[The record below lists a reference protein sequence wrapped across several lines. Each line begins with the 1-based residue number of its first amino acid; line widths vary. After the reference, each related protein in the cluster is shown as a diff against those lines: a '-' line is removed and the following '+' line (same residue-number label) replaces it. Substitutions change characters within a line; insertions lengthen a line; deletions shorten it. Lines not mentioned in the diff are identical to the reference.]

1 MQDLSAT
8 TERPWH
14 AETAEAALERRQS
27 SPEGLTSAEAA
38 KRLES
43 NGPNRLPAGKPRSLL
58 ARVFAQF
65 NNLLIYVLL
74 ASALITILLRHALDA
89 VVILAVVL
97 INAAIGFV
105 QEGRAEKALEAIRTM
120 LTREASVL
128 RDGRRLTV
136 PAESLVVGDV
146 VLIEAGDRIP
156 ADLRLLRATSL
167 RIEEA
172 ALTGESAPADKSTDP
187 VAPDAALGD
196 RASLAYSGTLVAS
209 GQGAGLVVATGAAT
223 ELGRISAMV
232 GGVES
237 LTTPLL
243 RQMDDFARRMTIVI
257 LALAA
262 CIGAFAAAARGYEI
276 EQAFM
281 AAVGVAVAA
290 IPEGLPAVMTIT
302 LAIGV
307 RRMAER
313 NAIIRRLPAV
323 ETLGAVSTI
332 CSDKTGTL
340 TLNQMTVGA
349 VLTGT
354 AAFETTGTGYEPRGE
369 LLRDGAAID
378 PAGYP
383 ELGAIARASL
393 LCNDASL
400 RQSGADWIVDGDPME
415 GALITFAM
423 KAGLDP
429 EAAKRESPRLK
440 EIPFDSR
447 YRFMATLNP
456 VGGDRLITVKGAP
469 ERVLELCASQQSAK
483 GDEPIDA
490 SRWRA
495 AIDRLAARGQ
505 RVLAFASKPAR
516 GAETL
521 ELADV
526 EEGGLTLLGLVGLID
541 PPRPEAVQAIAEC
554 KAAGIDVKMITG
566 DHASTAAAIARE
578 LGLGKGTVDALTGR
592 AIDAM
597 DDAALRRALPTTAVF
612 ARTSPEHKLKLV
624 EALQADG
631 AVVSMTGDGVND
643 APALKRAD
651 VGVAMGRKGTEA
663 AKEAAE
669 MVLADDNFAT
679 IAAAVREG
687 RIVYDNL
694 VKVLGWTLPTNGGQA
709 MAIVAAIL
717 AGVTLPMTPAQ
728 ILWVGSSMVTSVTLG
743 LAFAFDPAEP
753 GVMERAP
760 RDPRAPLLSGLLALW
775 RTALVSA
782 LFCVLVFAIFFWA
795 IERGEELQHA
805 QTFAVNTVVGLEI
818 AYLFSVRLRHSA
830 PFDFRDI
837 RLTRAL
843 MIGIAAVVVLQ
854 ILFTYLPPLE
864 FLYETRPISAP
875 DMLVAA
881 AAAIGL
887 ILVLEVEK
895 AIRVGLFGSRRT
907 PEAATTTPSCI
918 SGSNRLGPGRRCSAP
933 ATGSAG
939 RPAARRLRPRRAR
952 CYAPRL
958 SPCS

>member
-1 MQDLSAT
+1 
-8 TERPWH
+8 
-14 AETAEAALERRQS
+14 
-27 SPEGLTSAEAA
+27 
-38 KRLES
+38 
-43 NGPNRLPAGKPRSLL
+43 
-58 ARVFAQF
+58 
-65 NNLLIYVLL
+65 
-74 ASALITILLRHALDA
+74 

-97 INAAIGFV
+97 INAAIGFA
-105 QEGRAEKALEAIRTM
+105 QEGRAESALEAIRAM

-136 PAESLVVGDV
+136 HAESLVVGDV

-243 RQMDDFARRMTIVI
+243 RQMDDFARRLTIVI

-262 CIGAFAAAARGYEI
+262 CIGAFAAASRGYEI

-340 TLNQMTVGA
+340 TLNQMTAGA
-349 VLTGT
+349 VVTAS
-354 AAFETTGTGYEPRGE
+354 AAFEATGTGYEPRGA
-369 LLRDGAAID
+369 LLRDGVAID

-383 ELGAIARASL
+383 ELGAIARAAL

-400 RQSGADWIVDGDPME
+400 RQVGAEWIVDGDPME
-415 GALITFAM
+415 GALIAFAI
-423 KAGLDP
+423 KAGADP
-429 EAAKRESPRLK
+429 EATKRGSPRLK
-440 EIPFDSR
+440 EIPFDAR
-447 YRFMATLNP
+447 HRFMATLNP
-456 VGGDRLITVKGAP
+456 FGAESLVTVKGAP
-469 ERVLELCASQQSAK
+469 ERVLELCALERSAM
-483 GDEPIDA
+483 GDESLDA
-490 SRWRA
+490 LAWRRE
-495 AIDRLAARGQ
+495 IDRLAARGQ
-505 RVLAFASKPAR
+505 RVIAFASKPAASGPDR
-516 GAETL
+516 L

-526 EEGGLTLLGLVGLID
+526 ESGDLTLLGLVGLID

-554 KAAGIDVKMITG
+554 KAAGIEVKMITG

-578 LGLGKGTVDALTGR
+578 LGLGKGTVDALTGH

-679 IAAAVREG
+679 ITAAVREG

-709 MAIVAAIL
+709 MAIVAAVL
-717 AGVTLPMTPAQ
+717 LGVTLPMTPAQ
-728 ILWVGSSMVTSVTLG
+728 ILWVNMVTGVTLG
-743 LAFAFDPAEP
+743 LAFAFDPAEA
-753 GVMERAP
+753 GVMERPP
-760 RDPRAPLLSGLLALW
+760 RDPRAPILSALLVW
-775 RTALVSA
+775 RTALVSV
-782 LFCVLVFAIFFWA
+782 LFCVAVFAVFFWA
-795 IERGEELQHA
+795 LKRGEELEHA
-805 QTFAVNTVVGLEI
+805 QTFAVNTMVGLEI

-830 PFDFRDI
+830 PFDFRAI

-843 MIGIAAVVVLQ
+843 AIGVGAVVVLQ

-864 FLYETRPISAP
+864 FLYDTRPIDWP
-875 DMLVAA
+875 DMGVAA
-881 AAAIGL
+881 LAAHGL
-887 ILVLEVEK
+887 KVILEQEK
-895 AIRVGLFGSRRT
+895 AVRVGLLDT
-907 PEAATTTPSCI
+907 
-918 SGSNRLGPGRRCSAP
+918 GRA
-933 ATGSAG
+933 
-939 RPAARRLRPRRAR
+939 
-952 CYAPRL
+952 
-958 SPCS
+958 

>member
-1 MQDLSAT
+1 MQDLVTIA
-8 TERPWH
+8 ERPWH
-14 AETAEAALERRQS
+14 AETVEAALEGRQS
-27 SPEGLTSAEAA
+27 SPQGLTSAEAA
-38 KRLES
+38 KRLEAD
-43 NGPNRLPAGKPRSLL
+43 GPNRLPAGKPRSLW

-74 ASALITILLRHALDA
+74 ASALVTVLLRHALDA

-97 INAAIGFV
+97 INATIGFI
-105 QEGRAEKALEAIRTM
+105 QEGRAEKSLEAIRAM

-136 PAESLVVGDV
+136 PAESLAVGDV
-146 VLIEAGDRIP
+146 VLIEAGDRVP
-156 ADLRLLRATSL
+156 ADLRLLRASNL

-172 ALTGESAPADKSTDP
+172 ALTGELAPADKSTDP
-187 VAPDAALGD
+187 VAPEAALGD
-196 RASLAYSGTLVAS
+196 RASMAYSGTLVAS
-209 GQGAGLVVATGAAT
+209 GQGAGLVVATGAST

-232 GGVES
+232 GGVEL

-243 RQMDDFARRMTIVI
+243 RQMDAFARSLTIVI
-257 LALAA
+257 LAVAA
-262 CIGAFAAAARGYEI
+262 GVGVFAAAARGYEI

-307 RRMAER
+307 KRMAER

-349 VLTGT
+349 VVT
-354 AAFETTGTGYEPRGE
+354 ASGAFETTGNGYEPRGA
-369 LLRDGAAID
+369 LLRDGVAID
-378 PAGYP
+378 PAAYP
-383 ELGAIARASL
+383 ELGAIAQAAL

-400 RQSGADWIVDGDPME
+400 RQAGAEWVVDGDPME
-415 GALITFAM
+415 GALIAFAI
-423 KAGLDP
+423 KAGADP
-429 EAAKRESPRLK
+429 ETLRRESPRLK

-447 YRFMATLNP
+447 HRFMATLNR
-456 VGGDRLITVKGAP
+456 VGAEDVITVKGAP
-469 ERVLELCASQQSAK
+469 ERVLELCGSQRSAT
-483 GDEPIDA
+483 GDEL
-490 SRWRA
+490 
-495 AIDRLAARGQ
+495 LAAPAWRGEIDKLAGRGQ
-505 RVLAFASKPAR
+505 RVIAFASKPAR
-516 GAETL
+516 GAGSL
-521 ELADV
+521 EFDDV
-526 EEGGLTLLGLVGLID
+526 DAGGLTLIGLVGLID

-578 LGLGKGTVDALTGR
+578 LGLGTGTVDALTGH

-597 DDAALRRALPTTAVF
+597 DDDALRRALPTTSVF
-612 ARTSPEHKLKLV
+612 ARTSPEHKLRLV

-694 VKVLGWTLPTNGGQA
+694 VKVVGWALPTNGGQA
-709 MAIVAAIL
+709 MAIVAAVL
-717 AGVTLPMTPAQ
+717 LGVNMPMTPAQ
-728 ILWVGSSMVTSVTLG
+728 ILWVNMVTGVTLG
-743 LAFAFDPAEP
+743 LVFAFDPAEP
-753 GVMERAP
+753 GVMERSP
-760 RDPRAPLLSGLLALW
+760 RDPRAPILSSLLAW

-782 LFCVLVFAIFFWA
+782 LFCVVVFAVFFWA
-795 IERGEELQHA
+795 LKRGEEIEHA
-805 QTFAVNTVVGLEI
+805 QTFAVNAMVGLEI

-830 PFDFRDI
+830 PFDFRGI

-843 MIGIAAVVVLQ
+843 LIGVGAVVVLQ

-864 FLYETRPISAP
+864 ILYDTRPIDWP
-875 DMLVAA
+875 DMGVAA
-881 AAAIGL
+881 LAAIGL
-887 ILVLEVEK
+887 ILVLELEK
-895 AIRVGLFGSRRT
+895 AIRIGLFG
-907 PEAATTTPSCI
+907 
-918 SGSNRLGPGRRCSAP
+918 
-933 ATGSAG
+933 AG
-939 RPAARRLRPRRAR
+939 RA
-952 CYAPRL
+952 
-958 SPCS
+958 

>member
-1 MQDLSAT
+1 MQDLTVT
-8 TERPWH
+8 TDRPWH
-14 AETAEAALERRQS
+14 AEPAEAALALCHS
-27 SPEGLTSAEAA
+27 SSQGLSAGEAA
-38 KRLES
+38 RRLEAG
-43 NGPNRLPAGKPRSLL
+43 GPNRLPAGQPRSLF

-74 ASALITILLRHALDA
+74 ASAVVTILLRHTLDA
-89 VVILAVVL
+89 VVILAVIL
-97 INAAIGFV
+97 INGVIGFI
-105 QEGRAEKALEAIRTM
+105 QEGRAEKSLEAIRAM
-120 LTREASVL
+120 LTRESSVL

-146 VLIEAGDRIP
+146 VLTEAGDRIP

-172 ALTGESAPADKSTDP
+172 VLTGEAAASDKSIDP
-187 VAPDAALGD
+187 VASDAALGD
-196 RASLAYSGTLVAS
+196 RASMAYSGTMVAS

-223 ELGRISAMV
+223 ELGRVSAMV
-232 GGVES
+232 AGVET
-237 LTTPLL
+237 LTTPLI
-243 RQMDDFARRMTIVI
+243 RQMNVFARRLTIVI

-262 CIGAFAAAARGYEI
+262 AVCVFAFMARGYEL
-276 EQAFM
+276 EHAFM
-281 AAVGVAVAA
+281 AAVGVAVSA

-307 RRMAER
+307 KRMADR
-313 NAIIRRLPAV
+313 NAIIRSLPAV

-378 PAGYP
+378 PVGYP

-415 GALITFAM
+415 GALIAFAM
-423 KAGLDP
+423 KAGVDP
-429 EAAKRESPRLK
+429 ETLKRDSPRLK

-456 VGGDRLITVKGAP
+456 VGADRLIAVKGAP
-469 ERVLELCASQQSAK
+469 ERMLELCATQAAAT
-483 GDEPIDA
+483 GEEPLDGPA
-490 SRWRA
+490 WRA

-516 GAETL
+516 GPETL
-521 ELADV
+521 ELDDV
-526 EEGGLTLLGLVGLID
+526 EDGGLTLLGLVGLID

-566 DHASTAAAIARE
+566 DHASTGAAIARQ
-578 LGLGKGTVDALTGR
+578 LGLGKSDVDALTGH
-592 AIDAM
+592 AIDSM
-597 DDAALRRALPTTAVF
+597 DDSALRRSLPTTSVF
-612 ARTSPEHKLKLV
+612 ARTSPEHKLRLV

-694 VKVLGWTLPTNGGQA
+694 VKVVGWALPTNGGQA
-709 MAIVAAIL
+709 MAIVAAVL
-717 AGVTLPMTPAQ
+717 LGVTMPMTPAQ
-728 ILWVGSSMVTSVTLG
+728 ILWVNMVTSVALG
-743 LAFAFDPAEP
+743 LVFAFDPAEP
-753 GVMERAP
+753 GIMQRPP
-760 RDPRAPLLSGLLALW
+760 RDPGAPLLSGLLVW

-782 LFCVLVFAIFFWA
+782 LFCAVVFAVFAWA
-795 IERGEELQHA
+795 LRRGEELEHA
-805 QTFAVNTVVGLEI
+805 QTFAVNAMVGLEI
-818 AYLFSVRLRHSA
+818 AYLFSVRLQHSA

-843 MIGIAAVVVLQ
+843 LIGIGAVIVLQ
-854 ILFTYLPPLE
+854 ILFTYLPLFE
-864 FLYETRPISAP
+864 TLYDTRPIDWP
-875 DMLVAA
+875 DMGVAA
-881 AAAIGL
+881 LAAIGL
-887 ILVLEVEK
+887 ILVLELEK
-895 AIRVGLFGSRRT
+895 AIRVGLFGR
-907 PEAATTTPSCI
+907 
-918 SGSNRLGPGRRCSAP
+918 GRV
-933 ATGSAG
+933 
-939 RPAARRLRPRRAR
+939 
-952 CYAPRL
+952 
-958 SPCS
+958 

>member
-1 MQDLSAT
+1 MQDLTVT
-8 TERPWH
+8 TDRPWH
-14 AETAEAALERRQS
+14 AEPAEAALALCHS
-27 SPEGLTSAEAA
+27 SSQGLSAGEAA
-38 KRLES
+38 RRLEAG
-43 NGPNRLPAGKPRSLL
+43 GPNRLPAGQPRSLF

-74 ASALITILLRHALDA
+74 ASAVVTILLRHTLDA
-89 VVILAVVL
+89 VVILAVIL
-97 INAAIGFV
+97 INGVIGFI
-105 QEGRAEKALEAIRTM
+105 QEGRAEKSLEAIRAM
-120 LTREASVL
+120 LTRESSVL

-146 VLIEAGDRIP
+146 VLTEAGDRIP

-172 ALTGESAPADKSTDP
+172 VLTGEAAASDKSIDP
-187 VAPDAALGD
+187 VASDAALGD
-196 RASLAYSGTLVAS
+196 RASMAYSGTMVAS

-223 ELGRISAMV
+223 ELGRVSAMV
-232 GGVES
+232 AGVET
-237 LTTPLL
+237 LTTPLI
-243 RQMDDFARRMTIVI
+243 RQMNVFARRLTIVI

-262 CIGAFAAAARGYEI
+262 AVCVFAFMARGYEL
-276 EQAFM
+276 EHAFM
-281 AAVGVAVAA
+281 AAVGVAVSA

-307 RRMAER
+307 KRMADR
-313 NAIIRRLPAV
+313 NAIIRSLPAV

-369 LLRDGAAID
+369 LLRDGAVID
-378 PAGYP
+378 PVGYP

-415 GALITFAM
+415 GALIAFAM
-423 KAGLDP
+423 KAGVDP
-429 EAAKRESPRLK
+429 ETLKRDSPRLK

-456 VGGDRLITVKGAP
+456 VGADRLIAVKGAP
-469 ERVLELCASQQSAK
+469 ERMLELCATQAAAT
-483 GDEPIDA
+483 GEEPLDGPA
-490 SRWRA
+490 WRA

-516 GAETL
+516 GPETL
-521 ELADV
+521 ELDDV
-526 EEGGLTLLGLVGLID
+526 EDGGLTLLGLVGLID

-566 DHASTAAAIARE
+566 DHASTGAAIARQ
-578 LGLGKGTVDALTGR
+578 LGLGKSDVDALTGH
-592 AIDAM
+592 AIDSM
-597 DDAALRRALPTTAVF
+597 DDSALRRSLPTTSVF
-612 ARTSPEHKLKLV
+612 ARTSPEHKLRLV

-694 VKVLGWTLPTNGGQA
+694 VKVVGWALPTNGGQA
-709 MAIVAAIL
+709 MAIVAAVL
-717 AGVTLPMTPAQ
+717 LGVTMPMTPAQ
-728 ILWVGSSMVTSVTLG
+728 ILWVNMVTSVALG
-743 LAFAFDPAEP
+743 LVFAFDPAEP
-753 GVMERAP
+753 GIMQRPP
-760 RDPRAPLLSGLLALW
+760 RDPGAPLLSGLLVW

-782 LFCVLVFAIFFWA
+782 LFCAVVFAVFAWA
-795 IERGEELQHA
+795 LRRGEELEHA
-805 QTFAVNTVVGLEI
+805 QTFAVNAMVGLEI
-818 AYLFSVRLRHSA
+818 AYLFSVRLQHSA

-843 MIGIAAVVVLQ
+843 LIGIGVVIVLQ
-854 ILFTYLPPLE
+854 ILFTYLPLFE
-864 FLYETRPISAP
+864 TLYDTRPIDWP
-875 DMLVAA
+875 DMGVAA
-881 AAAIGL
+881 LAAIGL
-887 ILVLEVEK
+887 ILVLELEK
-895 AIRVGLFGSRRT
+895 AIRVGLFGR
-907 PEAATTTPSCI
+907 
-918 SGSNRLGPGRRCSAP
+918 GRV
-933 ATGSAG
+933 
-939 RPAARRLRPRRAR
+939 
-952 CYAPRL
+952 
-958 SPCS
+958 

>member
-1 MQDLSAT
+1 MQDLSVT

-14 AETAEAALERRQS
+14 SESSEAALELCHS
-27 SPEGLTSAEAA
+27 SAQGLSADEAA
-38 KRLES
+38 KRLEAD
-43 NGPNRLPAGKPRSLL
+43 GPNRLPAGKPRSLF

-74 ASALITILLRHALDA
+74 ASAVVTILLRHALDA
-89 VVILAVVL
+89 IVILAVVL
-97 INAAIGFV
+97 INGAIGFI
-105 QEGRAEKALEAIRTM
+105 QEGRAEKSLEAIRAM
-120 LTREASVL
+120 LTRESSVL
-128 RDGRRLTV
+128 RGGRRLTV

-146 VLIEAGDRIP
+146 VLAEAGDRIP

-167 RIEEA
+167 KIEEA
-172 ALTGESAPADKSTDP
+172 VLTGEAAASDKSIEP
-187 VAPDAALGD
+187 AAPDAALGD
-196 RASLAYSGTLVAS
+196 RASMAYSGTMVAS

-232 GGVES
+232 GGVET

-243 RQMDDFARRMTIVI
+243 RQLNVFAQRLTIVI

-262 CIGAFAAAARGYEI
+262 CVCVFAFMARGYEI
-276 EQAFM
+276 EHAFM

-307 RRMAER
+307 TRMAER
-313 NAIIRRLPAV
+313 KAIIRSLPAV

-354 AAFETTGTGYEPRGE
+354 GAFETTGSVYDPRGE
-369 LLRDGAAID
+369 FLRDGAAID
-378 PAGYP
+378 PAAYG
-383 ELGAIARASL
+383 ELSAIARAAL

-400 RQSGADWIVDGDPME
+400 RQSGDEWIVDGDPME
-415 GALITFAM
+415 GALIAFAM
-423 KAGLDP
+423 KGGLDP
-429 EAAKRESPRLK
+429 EATRRESPRLK

-456 VGGDRLITVKGAP
+456 VGRDRLITVKGAP
-469 ERVLELCASQQSAK
+469 ERVLELCATQAAVR
-483 GDEPIDA
+483 GDEPINA
-490 SRWRA
+490 PSWRA

-505 RVLAFASKPAR
+505 RVLAFASKLAH

-541 PPRPEAVQAIAEC
+541 PPRPEAIQAIAEC

-566 DHASTAAAIARE
+566 DHASTGAAIARE
-578 LGLGKGTVDALTGR
+578 LGLGKGTVDALTGHT
-592 AIDAM
+592 IDAM
-597 DDAALRRALPTTAVF
+597 DDDALRRSLPTTSVF
-612 ARTSPEHKLKLV
+612 ARTSPEHKLRLV

-643 APALKRAD
+643 APALKRAN

-694 VKVLGWTLPTNGGQA
+694 VKVVGWALPTNGGQA
-709 MAIVAAIL
+709 MAIVVAVL
-717 AGVTLPMTPAQ
+717 LGVTMPMTPAQ
-728 ILWVGSSMVTSVTLG
+728 ILWVNMVTGVTLG
-743 LAFAFDPAEP
+743 LVFAFDPAEP
-753 GVMERAP
+753 GIMQRPP
-760 RDPRAPLLSGLLALW
+760 RDPRAPLLSGLLVW
-775 RTALVSA
+775 RTALVSV
-782 LFCVLVFAIFFWA
+782 LFCAAVFAVFFWA
-795 IERGEELQHA
+795 LKRGEELEHA
-805 QTFAVNTVVGLEI
+805 QTFAVNTMVGLEI
-818 AYLFSVRLRHSA
+818 AYLFSVRLRRSA
-830 PFDFRDI
+830 PFDFRAI

-843 MIGIAAVVVLQ
+843 LIGISAVVALQ

-864 FLYETRPISAP
+864 TLYDTRPIDWP
-875 DMLVAA
+875 DMGVAA
-881 AAAIGL
+881 IAAIAL
-887 ILVLEVEK
+887 IVILELEK
-895 AIRVGLFGSRRT
+895 AVRFGL
-907 PEAATTTPSCI
+907 
-918 SGSNRLGPGRRCSAP
+918 SGAGPA
-933 ATGSAG
+933 
-939 RPAARRLRPRRAR
+939 
-952 CYAPRL
+952 
-958 SPCS
+958 